1 MPEQTAIAELTKA
14 VSELTARIDAEAWP
28 HWLTVDVAA
37 RYSSLSVKS
46 IRNLVSAGRL
56 NASRAVRGRLLI
68 ERRELDA
75 VLAGGFGQRPR
86 TGRGIRGGVSS

>member
-1 MPEQTAIAELTKA
+1 MPDESAIAELTS
-14 VSELTARIDAEAWP
+14 VVRELADRVEAQTWP
-28 HWLTVDVAA
+28 RWLTVDIAA

-68 ERRELDA
+68 ERQELDA
-75 VLAGGFGQRPR
+75 VLAAGFGQQPR
-86 TGRGIRGGVSS
+86 KGRGIRPNMR